1 MTHDEWLVVWN
12 KLTGLWPQWNA
23 SKGATRIEADAWQR
37 TFGNCRY
44 APMLEA
50 VEEHWRSGDA
60 KFAPNPKAVLKLLNQ
75 LSRDRY
81 TPEEWDAKRRFE
93 AMTPLEKARALR
105 DYHASEAKNA
115 NLSDHERERHE
126 NIADTA
132 AKQVKRLHAVE
143 QWRATQPPAEPISE
157 LELMALCG
165 HARTKR

>member
-1 MTHDEWLVVWN
+1 MTAREWQAICD
-12 KLTGLWPQWNA
+12 KLTGLWPKWNPSA
-23 SKGATRIEADAWQR
+23 AVMGGWQR
-37 TFGNCRY
+37 IIGGFRY
-44 APMLEA
+44 EVLVRAIDAHWEEA
-50 VEEHWRSGDA
+50 ADKWEPSHKAIKRLAIEFSAAAKSERQLDVE
-60 KFAPNPKAVLKLLNQ
+60 
-75 LSRDRY
+75 
-81 TPEEWDAKRRFE
+81 RRFE

-105 DYHASEAKNA
+105 DYHAAEATNA

-143 QWRATQPPAEPISE
+143 QWRETQPPAEPISE